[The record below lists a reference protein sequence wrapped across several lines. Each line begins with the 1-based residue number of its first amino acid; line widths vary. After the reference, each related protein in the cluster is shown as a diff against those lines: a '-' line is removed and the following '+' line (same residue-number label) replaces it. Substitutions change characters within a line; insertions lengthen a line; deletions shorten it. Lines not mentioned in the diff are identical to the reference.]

1 MSNLI
6 QNPSFE
12 EGLNF
17 WSAHN
22 VTVSDNNPFEG
33 TATARLGPGIASIS
47 QDILLGI
54 PRSSLLLSF
63 AVEAP
68 LSTDPGNLTAVVK
81 WLDSYD
87 REIGTGLSMLISSAT
102 IGRQVLWLT
111 EVDVTDL
118 APDKVCKA
126 RIIFSKSEGTKTTN
140 NFIDLDLVVL
150 TKVATLVIGVN

>member
-33 TATARLGPGIASIS
+33 TATARLGPGIASIT

-54 PRSSLLLSF
+54 PKASLLLSF

-68 LSTDPGNLTAVVK
+68 ASSDPGNLTVTVK
-81 WLDSYD
+81 WLNKQHM
-87 REIGTGLSMLISSAT
+87 EIGTGLSMLVPSAT
-102 IGRQVLWLT
+102 IGRQFLWLS
-111 EVDVTDL
+111 EVNATDL
-118 APDKVCKA
+118 TPDDVYKA
-126 RIIFSKSEGTKTTN
+126 RVIFSKSEGAGCN
-140 NFIDLDLVVL
+140 SFIDLDLVVL
-150 TKVATLVIGVN
+150 TKVAALVQGVC

>member
-17 WSAHN
+17 WSATN
-22 VTVSDNNPFEG
+22 VSVNDNNPFEG
-33 TATARLGPGIASIS
+33 TATARLGPGIASIT
-47 QDILLGI
+47 QDVLLGI

-68 LSTDPGNLTAVVK
+68 SSTDPGNLMVTVK
-81 WLDSYD
+81 WLNKQHL
-87 REIGTGLSMLISSAT
+87 EIGTGLSMLISSAT
-102 IGRQVLWLT
+102 IGSQILWLT
-111 EVDVTDL
+111 EVNVTDL
-118 APDKVCKA
+118 APENVYKA
-126 RIIFSKSEGTKTTN
+126 RIIFSKSEGMGVN

-150 TKVATLVIGVN
+150 TKVATLVLGVN

>member
-22 VTVSDNNPFEG
+22 VTVSDANPFEG

-47 QDILLGI
+47 QDVLLGI
-54 PRSSLLLSF
+54 PKSSLLLSF

-68 LSTDPGNLTAVVK
+68 ASIDPGNLTVTVK
-81 WLDSYD
+81 WLDKYHL
-87 REIGTGLSMLISSAT
+87 ETGTGLCMLIPSAT

-111 EVDVTDL
+111 EVNVTDL
-118 APDKVCKA
+118 TPENACKA
-126 RIIFSKSEGTKTTN
+126 RVIFSKSEGTGTN
-140 NFIDLDLVVL
+140 NFIELDLVVL
-150 TKVATLVIGVN
+150 TKVATLVLGVK

>member
-12 EGLNF
+12 EGLSL

-22 VTVSDNNPFEG
+22 TSVSDNNPFEG
-33 TATARLGPGIASIS
+33 TATARLGPGIASIT
-47 QDILLGI
+47 QDVLLGI

-68 LSTDPGNLTAVVK
+68 ASTDPGNLTVTVK
-81 WLDSYD
+81 WLDKLHL
-87 REIGTGLSMLISSAT
+87 EIGTGLSMLIPSAT
-102 IGRQVLWLT
+102 IGRQLLWLT
-111 EVDVTDL
+111 EVNVTDL
-118 APDKVCKA
+118 APENACKA
-126 RIIFSKSEGTKTTN
+126 RVIFSKSEGMGCN

-150 TKVATLVIGVN
+150 TKVAMLVQGVC

>member
-22 VTVSDNNPFEG
+22 VTVNDNNPFEG
-33 TATARLGPGIASIS
+33 TATARLGPGIASIT

-54 PRSSLLLSF
+54 PRASLLLSF

-68 LSTDPGNLTAVVK
+68 VSTDPGNLTVTVK
-81 WLDSYD
+81 WLNKQHL
-87 REIGTGLSMLISSAT
+87 EIGTGLSMLIPSAT
-102 IGRQVLWLT
+102 IGRQT
-111 EVDVTDL
+111 PL
-118 APDKVCKA
+118 ADRGQRHRSCSGERVQGA
-126 RIIFSKSEGTKTTN
+126 
-140 NFIDLDLVVL
+140 DHLQQ
-150 TKVATLVIGVN
+150 IGRHGGQQLHRSRPCRADQGRRAV

>member
-22 VTVSDNNPFEG
+22 VTVNDNNPFEG
-33 TATARLGPGIASIS
+33 TATARLGPGIASIT

-54 PRSSLLLSF
+54 PRASLLLSF

-68 LSTDPGNLTAVVK
+68 VSTNPGNLTVTVK
-81 WLDSYD
+81 WLNKQHL
-87 REIGTGLSMLISSAT
+87 EIGTGLSMLIPSAT
-102 IGRQVLWLT
+102 IGRQILWLT
-111 EVDVTDL
+111 EVNVTDL
-118 APDKVCKA
+118 APENVYKA
-126 RIIFSKSEGTKTTN
+126 RIIFSKSEGTGVN
-140 NFIDLDLVVL
+140 SFIDLDLVVL
-150 TKVATLVIGVN
+150 TKVAVLFKEVC

>member
-22 VTVSDNNPFEG
+22 VTISDNNPFEG
-33 TATARLGPGIASIS
+33 TATARLGPGIASIT

-68 LSTDPGNLTAVVK
+68 AATDPGNLTVVVK
-81 WLDSYD
+81 WLDKYH
-87 REIGTGLSMLISSAT
+87 REIGNGLSILVSSAA

-111 EVDVTDL
+111 EVNVTDL
-118 APDKVCKA
+118 APENVFKA
-126 RIIFSKSEGTKTTN
+126 RIIFSKSEGTAPN

-150 TKVATLVIGVN
+150 TKVATLVLGVN